1 MNKIIAILFI
11 VFSGQVAQ
19 AQIHA
24 TNKNTAHTQD
34 AVSVTGKVFNAQVLG
49 SGMTLLNIGGYFPDH
64 LFEVLIQAA
73 DRSKFLYK
81 PEEKF
86 LGKHVQ
92 VTGSFMDSKG
102 KLQMRISDPAQLFE
116 VMDPKVI
123 ISQQESINLTRVSF

>member
-11 VFSGQVAQ
+11 VFSGQMAQ
-19 AQIHA
+19 AQIHTA
-24 TNKNTAHTQD
+24 FKKPAHTED
-34 AVSVTGKVFNAQVLG
+34 AVSVTGQVFNAQVLG

-73 DRSKFLYK
+73 DRPKFFYK

-86 LGKHVQ
+86 IGKHVQ

-102 KLQMRISDPAQLFE
+102 KLQMTISDPAQLFE
-116 VMDPKVI
+116 ILNPKPI
-123 ISQQESINLTRVSF
+123 PQKELLN